1 MSTLPLILGLLMG
14 LGLALAWL
22 AWTADPLVPA
32 TRPDPVAGEP
42 PLVRLAG
49 WLRRTGLALTPGQ
62 FLLRVALGG
71 LGLAVALLALTG
83 SPVLALGGAGV
94 GLALLVTSLDRRAA
108 AAEHDRLADLE
119 LAIGQLQ
126 GLIDAQRSLAAAI
139 VELAE
144 HGPEALR
151 PAFARAARTAAL
163 AGGGLA
169 TGLAGLRETIGPA
182 ADDLVEAL
190 VIAHR
195 AGIDALRPV
204 LDQLAANLRGRREVE
219 AAIAT
224 AQHRTVIQGRVL
236 AVAPLAMLV
245 LLRWVA
251 PNYVAVYDTPQGAVW
266 LAGVAGVVALGY
278 TLMRRLGRV
287 SPPPRARRA

>member
-1 MSTLPLILGLLMG
+1 MPAIPLILGLLMG
-14 LGLALAWL
+14 LGLALVWL
-22 AWTADPLVPA
+22 ALTADPTAPA
-32 TRPDPVAGEP
+32 ARPDPVAGEP
-42 PLVRLAG
+42 PLARLAG

-62 FLLRVALGG
+62 FLLRAALGG
-71 LGLAVALLALTG
+71 LGLAVVLLALTG

-94 GLALLVTSLDRRAA
+94 GLALLVSLLDRRAA
-108 AAEHDRLADLE
+108 AAEHNRLADLE
-119 LAIGQLQ
+119 LAIGQLR
-126 GLIDAQRSLAAAI
+126 GLIDAQRGLAGAL
-139 VELAE
+139 VELAQ

-151 PAFARAARTAAL
+151 PAFAQAARTAAL
-163 AGGGLA
+163 AGGGLEE
-169 TGLAGLRETIGPA
+169 GLAGLRETIGPA

-195 AGIDALRPV
+195 AGVGALRPV

-224 AQHRTVIQGRVL
+224 VQHRMVLQGRVL

-245 LLRWVA
+245 LMRWVA
-251 PNYVAVYDTPQGAVW
+251 PGYVAVYDTSQGAVW
-266 LAGVAGVVALGY
+266 LAGVAGAVALGY